1 MVKWIKRLF
10 CCNKMDDLNI
20 EIVMLRNKVSEKQEQ
35 INKTNAYYKRIIRD
49 MKNTQKKGL

>member
-49 MKNTQKKGL
+49 IKNTQKKGL

>member
-1 MVKWIKRLF
+1 MIKWIKKLF
-10 CCNKMDDLNI
+10 LSNKTDDLNI
-20 EIVMLRNKVSEKQEQ
+20 EIVMLRNKIAEKQEQ

>member
-1 MVKWIKRLF
+1 MIKWIKKLF
-10 CCNKMDDLNI
+10 RSNKKDDLNI
-20 EIVMLRNKVSEKQEQ
+20 EIVMLRNKIAEKQEQ